1 MESVNSASVIV
12 EDQNYNPKSLAQ
24 VPEKG
29 NKNLFTKNMLQFLF
43 TVVIFL
49 RATGNA
55 PILKQNKFKVSSAQK
70 FLSIQEFVRKQ
81 LLLQEKDPLVK

>member
-1 MESVNSASVIV
+1 MIF
-12 EDQNYNPKSLAQ
+12 KT
-24 VPEKG
+24 
-29 NKNLFTKNMLQFLF
+29 LFNFL
-43 TVVIFL
+43 VVIFF

-81 LLLQEKDPLVK
+81 LLLHERDPLVY